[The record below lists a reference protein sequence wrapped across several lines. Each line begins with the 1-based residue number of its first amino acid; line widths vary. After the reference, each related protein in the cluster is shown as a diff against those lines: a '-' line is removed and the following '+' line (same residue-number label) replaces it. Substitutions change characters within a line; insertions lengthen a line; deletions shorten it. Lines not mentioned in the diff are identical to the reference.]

1 MATSHGEDTPLLR
14 AADTPDGASI
24 RSSSSLLKPS
34 AADDEIEDGPSTPPE
49 FGNIEDSVLPEESV
63 LGRNIDWKSAYI
75 IAISRVIGSGIF
87 AVPGVILTS
96 VGSIGLSLSV
106 WILGAVV
113 VACGLAVSLE
123 YGYVSERCLEILPT
137 YSFKEK
143 KLPKKRNNLFLLTH
157 CEGACYPVAEAIKCT
172 SSSPTRGRG
181 SSPRP

>member
-34 AADDEIEDGPSTPPE
+34 ADDDEIEDGPSTPPE

-123 YGYVSERCLEILPT
+123 YGYVSERCLETLPT
-137 YSFKEK
+137 SYSFEEK
-143 KLPKKRNNLFLLTH
+143 KTPKK
-157 CEGACYPVAEAIKCT
+157 KK
-172 SSSPTRGRG
+172 
-181 SSPRP
+181 